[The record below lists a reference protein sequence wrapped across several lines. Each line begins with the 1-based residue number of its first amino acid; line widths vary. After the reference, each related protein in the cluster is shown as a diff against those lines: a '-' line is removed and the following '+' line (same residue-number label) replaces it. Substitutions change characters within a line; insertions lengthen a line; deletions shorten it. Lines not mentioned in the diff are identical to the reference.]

1 MLFLSK
7 TVNGLI
13 ERVGYFFSWL
23 WIATVIVILISVIS
37 RYAFSQGSVML
48 EEIQWHMAGAA
59 WLIGLSYT
67 FVKDS
72 HVRVDVLHERFSAIT
87 RTRIEILGICFL
99 FLPFMFITLW
109 ELIPYSLSSFQ
120 QGERSQ
126 APNGLPF
133 RWILKM
139 LMPCAITFLLL
150 AGLARLVTSL
160 SFLYGNAKDKNGNS
174 LNI

>member
-37 RYAFSQGSVML
+37 RYAFAQGSVML

-87 RTRIEILGICFL
+87 RTWIEILGICFL

-120 QGERSQ
+120 QG
-126 APNGLPF
+126 
-133 RWILKM
+133 
-139 LMPCAITFLLL
+139 
-150 AGLARLVTSL
+150 
-160 SFLYGNAKDKNGNS
+160 
-174 LNI
+174 